1 MTRLCQ
7 FPNAGRPPA
16 LLWPVVSACLAAFF
30 LAVPAVVAQNPRT
43 LRPQGYVNDFA
54 HVLAPDSQKA
64 IDVLCQEVDRKA
76 QAQIAV
82 VTVRSLEGD
91 SIEDYSI
98 DLATHWGIGP
108 KQKDRGVLILIV
120 PREHRYRIEVGYGL
134 EAILP
139 DGLVGS
145 FGREAQPQL
154 KIHNYSGAAL
164 MLTERV
170 ATVIAKDRG
179 VKLEALAQ
187 ESQNNPMGAETPPPP
202 FTARNIAVPLLSVL
216 MLLFFPLLGLLM
228 RLRAGRKY
236 GRRGHGVWWA
246 AGTPWYLGGANW
258 GGGSWGGGA
267 FGGGGG
273 FGGFGGGSFGGGGA
287 SGSW

>member
-1 MTRLCQ
+1 MPIRLQ
-7 FPNAGRPPA
+7 SSNAARRPGYLAPLVA
-16 LLWPVVSACLAAFF
+16 VCLVTLLFAATT
-30 LAVPAVVAQNPRT
+30 LAQNPRS

-54 HVLAPDSQKA
+54 HVLAPDSKNA
-64 IDVLCQEVDRKA
+64 IEALCQEVDHKA

-82 VTVRSLEGD
+82 VTVRSLEGE

-98 DLATHWGIGP
+98 NLAAHWGIGP
-108 KQKDRGVLILIV
+108 KQKDRGVLILLA
-120 PREHRYRIEVGYGL
+120 PNEHKYRIEVGYGL
-134 EAILP
+134 EPILP

-154 KIHNYSGAAL
+154 RIQNYSGAVL
-164 MLTERV
+164 LLTERI
-170 ATVIAKDRG
+170 AAVIAKDRG

-202 FTARNIAVPLLSVL
+202 FTARNIAVPLLSIM

-228 RLRAGRKY
+228 RMRAGRKY

-246 AGTPWYLGGANW
+246 AGTPWYFGGGNW